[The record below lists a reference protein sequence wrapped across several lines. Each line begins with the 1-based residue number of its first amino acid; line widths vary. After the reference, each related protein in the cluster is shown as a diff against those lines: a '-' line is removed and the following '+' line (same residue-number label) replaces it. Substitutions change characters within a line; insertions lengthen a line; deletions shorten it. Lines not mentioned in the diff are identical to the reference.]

1 MFSQLIRNIHLPS
14 SFRARLLGILTLG
27 IVSLALT
34 SALTIAWVTSIGTR
48 AQAIAQ
54 GRQITGNLADQ
65 CVLALLFESPYNA
78 EKPLKAVMGFPQVD
92 QAGVFDLE
100 GKPILVLGEQGEAL
114 AALGGIEKIL
124 EPIMVSET
132 AASWHFMAPVF
143 SGASDNNQNLDLSTF
158 QFSGD
163 KKERLGYV
171 YMVMNKGGVEAI
183 QSGIF
188 ANNIF
193 IGLAFA
199 IVLVFILNL
208 GIKRLTRPLYQLSAI
223 MDEAKH
229 HGTHTYANLKGPK
242 EITQMA
248 EVFNRMMASLEEQD
262 SRLRKHQ
269 EILQS
274 EVTTRTRELVE
285 ARDAALTASRHKSEF
300 LANMSHELR
309 TPLQAIIGYSD
320 LVKEELILEGMD
332 QRAEE
337 LERVI
342 HNAQRLLSLINNV
355 LGLAKIEAGKVELR
369 IQAVNLRELITE
381 ATQTVAPLLR
391 LNNNT
396 LDVNVQ
402 GAQELLIDREKLL
415 QSVLNLLSNAC
426 KFTKDGNVSLEAV
439 HGTDSLTIRVGDT
452 GIGLTVEQQKVIFEE
467 FRQVDG
473 STTRKFEGTGLGLA
487 ITRRFCELMGGDI
500 EVSSTPRAGSVF
512 TIHIPL
518 PIASLGT
525 EAKATATANEA

>member
-1 MFSQLIRNIHLPS
+1 
-14 SFRARLLGILTLG
+14 
-27 IVSLALT
+27 
-34 SALTIAWVTSIGTR
+34 
-48 AQAIAQ
+48 
-54 GRQITGNLADQ
+54 
-65 CVLALLFESPYNA
+65 
-78 EKPLKAVMGFPQVD
+78 
-92 QAGVFDLE
+92 
-100 GKPILVLGEQGEAL
+100 
-114 AALGGIEKIL
+114 
-124 EPIMVSET
+124 
-132 AASWHFMAPVF
+132 
-143 SGASDNNQNLDLSTF
+143 
-158 QFSGD
+158 
-163 KKERLGYV
+163 
-171 YMVMNKGGVEAI
+171 
-183 QSGIF
+183 
-188 ANNIF
+188 
-193 IGLAFA
+193 
-199 IVLVFILNL
+199 
-208 GIKRLTRPLYQLSAI
+208 

-229 HGTHTYANLKGPK
+229 HCPHTYANLKGPK

-426 KFTKDGNVSLEAV
+426 KFTKEGNVSLEAV